1 MNFIFAACASK
12 YFRGA
17 LYVFAQ
23 GVTERERERERDV
36 LGERE
41 IVLSFFHLY
50 QCTQDHQP
58 LPRRKVA
65 AGVRVAVNKQVI
77 HLSKIEMV
85 RGGARG
91 KEEMEKE
98 REREREKAGF
108 RFGPPLRHSAR
119 YPALPSL
126 SLQPR

>member
-1 MNFIFAACASK
+1 M
-12 YFRGA
+12 
-17 LYVFAQ
+17 
-23 GVTERERERERDV
+23 
-36 LGERE
+36 
-41 IVLSFFHLY
+41 
-50 QCTQDHQP
+50 
-58 LPRRKVA
+58 
-65 AGVRVAVNKQVI
+65 AVNKQVI

-85 RGGARG
+85 RDGARG

-126 SLQPR
+126 PATEVGVVGAVLNGIHIGALRSFVDGFSHEFDN